1 MTESVDLNPQH
12 LNPPHSTGFRWQL
25 SRWHR
30 LLGII
35 ASAVLLGLYA
45 RGGPAWVLGFVALVP
60 WLVTLDTERTFW
72 GDMLS
77 GWLMSLAFVVAVFS
91 WFGAAIGAFTGVG
104 APVATLVLFALAP
117 LMQPQF
123 LAFVLARQWV
133 GRRHGLLLRAIGG
146 ASAWVACEWL
156 LPKVLGDTLAHGLFS
171 SATLRQVADLGGAA
185 GATFLMILVNEAVAL
200 AVVRA
205 RQNLRTALLPSVL
218 AAAVVLAMAGYGQ
231 ARLHWLHSVP
241 ADAAPSLRVG
251 MIQSNIVDYERLR
264 QEKGAYAVVR
274 HVLDT
279 HYNLSRAAIEHHG
292 VDALLWSET
301 VYPTT
306 FGHPRSEDGAALD
319 REILDFVDA
328 TGVPLVFGTYDL
340 DTQGEYNAAAFVEP
354 GTGLLGYYRKTHPF
368 PLTEYVPP
376 WLDGPLLRRL
386 LPWAGGWQR
395 GDGARVLP
403 LRTADGREVN
413 VVTLICLDDV
423 HSAVAIEGARLGAQ
437 AILGLS
443 NDSWFTDYPVG
454 ARLHLNVA
462 AFRSIETRLP
472 QLRLTTNG
480 ISAIIDETGEVIVAT
495 AIGDQAVLAGEIH
508 ARTPAP
514 SLMVRWGDW
523 VGRVALIFLLI
534 LATMAGWRRLMGG
547 RITIADGASGA
558 LHPGTRTDIRIVAL
572 SSAWRATA
580 ALLRVGAGVGL
591 LWVAGMALR
600 QGLQVNSLSQIWVF
614 AVAVVAPAF
623 AAWAIQQAFRATARV
638 EAGMLVLEQRRQ
650 RVEIPVNHI
659 VALRP
664 WRMPLPGSGI
674 DLQLESGRRWP
685 QGIVLADP
693 HALLRAL
700 AAAGSPV
707 RLAGARRM
715 ANLAALRAAEP
726 RRWFDRALVKFV
738 LFPLLPALVAFRL
751 HQHIAYGGTFG
762 EYYTYG
768 LAAYL
773 SGLLIWWVSWAIG
786 LLLVATALRIA
797 IEIATV
803 FALTLRPTRAPE
815 LRRALE
821 WLGRLMY
828 YVGLPAWLLLR
839 ILAS

>member
-1 MTESVDLNPQH
+1 MNPKR
-12 LNPPHSTGFRWQL
+12 LTGFRWQL
-25 SRWHR
+25 PRWHR
-30 LLGII
+30 LLGIL

-60 WLVTLDTERTFW
+60 WLITLDTERTI
-72 GDMLS
+72 GGPLVS

-91 WFGAAIGAFTGVG
+91 WFGAAIGSFTGIG
-104 APVATLVLFALAP
+104 APLATLVLFALAP

-123 LAFVLARQWV
+123 LAFALARQLV
-133 GRRHGLLLRAIGG
+133 GRRHGPLLRALVG

-156 LPKVLGDTLAHGLFS
+156 FPKMLGDTLAHGLFP

-185 GATFLMILVNEAVAL
+185 GATFLMILVNEAVVL
-200 AVVRA
+200 AVLRG
-205 RQNLRTALLPSVL
+205 RKNLRTALVPTAL
-218 AAAVVLAMAGYGQ
+218 AGGVVVAMAGYGQ
-231 ARLHWLHSVP
+231 ARLHVLHSLPDDAGP
-241 ADAAPSLRVG
+241 ALRVG

-264 QEKGAYAVVR
+264 QEMGAYAVVR

-279 HYNLSRAAIEHHG
+279 HYRLSRAAIEHHG

-368 PLTEYVPP
+368 PLTEHVPA
-376 WLDGPLLRRL
+376 WLDGPLLRGL
-386 LPWAGGWQR
+386 LPWAGGWQP

-423 HSAVAIEGARLGAQ
+423 HSGLAIEGARLGAQ

-443 NDSWFTDYPVG
+443 NDSWFTAYPVG

-508 ARTPAP
+508 ARNPAP
-514 SLMVRWGDW
+514 SLMVRWGEW
-523 VGRVALIFLLI
+523 VGRAALIFLLV
-534 LATMAGWRRLMGG
+534 LAAVAAWRRLMGG
-547 RITIADGASGA
+547 RITTADAGSGA
-558 LHPGTRTDIRIVAL
+558 LHAGTTTGIQIVAL
-572 SSAWRATA
+572 SFGWRAIA
-580 ALLRVGAGVGL
+580 ALLRVGAGAGL
-591 LWVAGMALR
+591 LWVAGMAVR
-600 QGLQVNSLSQIWVF
+600 QGLQVNSLSQLWVF
-614 AVAVVAPAF
+614 AVAVVAPAL
-623 AAWAIQQAFRATARV
+623 AAWAIQQAFRGTARI

-650 RVEIPVNHI
+650 RVEIPVDSL

-664 WRMPLPGSGI
+664 WRLPLPGSGI
-674 DLQLESGRRWP
+674 DLKLESGRRWP
-685 QGIVLADP
+685 QGIALPDP
-693 HALLRAL
+693 SALLRAL

-726 RRWFDRALVKFV
+726 RRWFDHALVKFV
-738 LFPLLPALVAFRL
+738 LFPLLPALPAFRL

-773 SGLLIWWVSWAIG
+773 GGLLIWWVSWAIG
-786 LLLVATALRIA
+786 LMLVAAALRIA
-797 IEIATV
+797 IETATV
-803 FALTLRPTRAPE
+803 LALKTNPTRAPDA
-815 LRRALE
+815 RRSLE
-821 WLGRLMY
+821 WLGRLTY

-839 ILAS
+839 ILAI

>member
-1 MTESVDLNPQH
+1 MNPQH
-12 LNPPHSTGFRWQL
+12 SPA
-25 SRWHR
+25 SRWHFPRWQR
-30 LLGII
+30 LVGIL
-35 ASAVLLGLYA
+35 ASALLLGLFA

-60 WLVTLDTERTFW
+60 WLVTLDNERTI
-72 GDMLS
+72 GRVLVS
-77 GWLMSLAFVVAVFS
+77 GWWMSLAFVVAVFS
-91 WFGAAIGAFTGVG
+91 WFGAAIGSYTGVG
-104 APVATLVLFALAP
+104 APLATLLLFALAP

-123 LAFVLARQWV
+123 LAFALARHLL
-133 GRRHGLLLRAIGG
+133 GRRHGPLLRALGA

-156 LPKVLGDTLAHGLFS
+156 FPKLLGDTLAHGLFP

-185 GATFLMILVNEAVAL
+185 GATLLVILVNEALAL
-200 AVVRA
+200 AVLRA
-205 RQNLRTALLPSVL
+205 RPNLRTALVPTAL
-218 AAAVVLAMAGYGQ
+218 AAGVVVAMAGYGQ
-231 ARLHWLHSVP
+231 ARLHMLHSAP
-241 ADAAPSLRVG
+241 ADAAAPLRVG
-251 MIQSNIVDYERLR
+251 MVQSNIVDYERLR
-264 QEKGAYAVVR
+264 QENGAYAVVR

-279 HYNLSRAAIEHHG
+279 HYALSRAAIEHHG

-319 REILDFVDA
+319 REILDFVDSI
-328 TGVPLVFGTYDL
+328 GVPLVFGTYDL
-340 DTQGEYNAAAFVEP
+340 DPGGEYNAAAFVEP

-368 PLTEYVPP
+368 PLTEHVPD

-386 LPWAGGWQR
+386 LPWVGGWQP

-423 HSAVAIEGARLGAQ
+423 RSTLAIDGARLGAQ

-443 NDSWFTDYPVG
+443 NDSWFTAYPTG

-508 ARTPAP
+508 ARNPAR
-514 SLMVRWGDW
+514 SLMVHWGDW
-523 VGRVALIFLLI
+523 VGRAALLFLLV
-534 LATMAGWRRLMGG
+534 LAAIVVWHRLIGG
-547 RITIADGASGA
+547 RSTADDAASGA
-558 LHPGTRTDIRIVAL
+558 LHTGTKTDMRIVAL
-572 SSAWRATA
+572 SPGWRATA
-580 ALLRVGAGVGL
+580 AMLQMTAGAGL
-591 LWVAGMALR
+591 LWLAIGVALR
-600 QGLQVNSLSQIWVF
+600 HGVQVNSLSQIWVF
-614 AVAVVAPAF
+614 AVAVVAPVL
-623 AAWAIQQAFRATARV
+623 AAWAIQHAFRGSARI
-638 EAGMLVLEQRRQ
+638 EAGMLVLEQHRQ
-650 RVEIPVNHI
+650 RVEIPMGRI
-659 VALRP
+659 VSLKS
-664 WRMPLPGSGI
+664 WRLPLPGSGI
-674 DLQLESGRRWP
+674 DLQLESGSRWR
-685 QGIVLADP
+685 QGIVLPDP

-700 AAAGSPV
+700 TTAGSPV
-707 RLAGARRM
+707 QLAGALRM
-715 ANLAALRAAEP
+715 ADLAALRAAEP

-738 LFPLLPALVAFRL
+738 LFPLLPALAAFRL

-773 SGLLIWWVSWAIG
+773 GGLLIWWVSWAIG
-786 LLLVATALRIA
+786 LMLLAAALRTA
-797 IEIATV
+797 IETGTV
-803 FALTLRPTRAPE
+803 LALTLRPTRASSV
-815 LRRALE
+815 RRALE
-821 WLGRLMY
+821 WLGRLAY

-839 ILAS
+839 ILAN